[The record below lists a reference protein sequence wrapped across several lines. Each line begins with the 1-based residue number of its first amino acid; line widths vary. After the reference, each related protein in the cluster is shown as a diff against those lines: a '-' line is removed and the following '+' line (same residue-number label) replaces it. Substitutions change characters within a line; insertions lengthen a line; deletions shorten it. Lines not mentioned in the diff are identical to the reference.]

1 MQDNKPTSTRR
12 VFIGAL
18 RRLFENEGPTTA
30 AAIAYFTLFSLFP
43 ALVLVIFVSDYSIG
57 LFDLRETVVQ
67 KIIALVPVARQLIID
82 TLAEITQPSWGL
94 LFSCLTIFLWSS
106 SWVFMFIEN
115 ALNRAWGVTSQRTF
129 WRSRSMT
136 LGMILLCCTL
146 LAISIGLAAVI
157 AAARGLTSHLDHGLM
172 RQSVMSLFWQFLLG
186 FIGLILTI
194 TVFTLIYKII
204 PNTKVG
210 LLEALSG
217 SIISGILWQIANY
230 IFMWSLPYF
239 EYQRVYGSVGAVIA
253 LLSWVYLSSLIML
266 FGAYLSVSV
275 NNPNLEERKPGQ
287 PPDPSSKI
295 GIVFHVEKP
304 TKGKL
309 N

>member
-1 MQDNKPTSTRR
+1 MQENNPTTTRR
-12 VFIGAL
+12 LFIGAL
-18 RRLFENEGPTTA
+18 RSLFENEGPTTA

-43 ALVLVIFVSDYSIG
+43 ALVLVIFVSDHFIG
-57 LFDLRETVVQ
+57 LFDLRENVVQ
-67 KIIALVPVARQLIID
+67 KIIALAPVARQLIID
-82 TLAEITQPSWGL
+82 TLAEITQPSWEL
-94 LFSCLTIFLWSS
+94 LFACLTIFLWSS
-106 SWVFMFIEN
+106 SWVFLFIEN
-115 ALNRAWGVTSQRTF
+115 ALNRAWGVTSKRTF
-129 WRSRSMT
+129 WRSRSMN
-136 LGMILLCCTL
+136 LGLIVLCCTL
-146 LAISIGLAAVI
+146 LAISIGLAAMI
-157 AAARGLTSHLDHGLM
+157 SAARGQTSYFDHGLM

-204 PNTKVG
+204 PNTKVS

-253 LLSWVYLSSLIML
+253 LLSWVYFSSLIML
-266 FGAYLSVSV
+266 LGAHLSVSV
-275 NNPNLEERKPGQ
+275 NHPSLEGRKPGQ
-287 PPDPSSKI
+287 SSDPSLKI
-295 GIVFHVEKP
+295 GISFHVEKP